1 MGGEGQACGPIMAA
15 EHVRRVGQVPKN
27 RCGMI
32 HSRGWLQ
39 DHGVIGNVGH
49 EAFGVAE
56 IQIPRVEQGGR
67 S

>member
-1 MGGEGQACGPIMAA
+1 MAA